1 VESRVAPP
9 EVPGYQLLE
18 PVGAGGMGEVY
29 RARQLSLERTVA
41 IKFLNPLP
49 AGGRARQRESRVM
62 AALAHPHVVAIHDCG
77 RAGDRDYLVMEY
89 VRGVT
94 LRARLEPGRPWA
106 PADALPVLDAV
117 ADALAYIHSQGI
129 LHLDLKPE
137 NVLCDERGRVKVTDF
152 GLAVAEVDAVTL
164 SALGASYHTLDY
176 CPPEQRFGLPVDAR
190 ADLFALAVIAYELLT
205 GRLPG
210 RVYTPASQA
219 RPGVPAAV
227 DEVLRRALERDP
239 EDRYDS
245 VAEFRHALNRAL
257 TPPRPRSWRTVALAA
272 GLVLTTS
279 LSLGLY
285 LTRPAGKAEAGP
297 EPPAAHAW
305 VVGDRPDDQR
315 LFEGLPDGLAA
326 RAVAPHGLRPSGGE
340 PPLAAWPEPR
350 PALVLRCPGALAF
363 VHPLEDVSLA
373 GRLARDWDRL
383 RGLAPLP
390 ARDNFVKPPPAG
402 ADRPQPDSA
411 SWRPVDPD
419 DWSEDRRVTFDRPGD
434 GAGAAAL
441 VLTNRGDAAGAV
453 VCYQWFGAM
462 PVRKGGVV
470 VLRYRARAE
479 EGAGRLCVGAELPLT
494 FTPEEAGPWAS
505 RLRRVARPPEYLEP
519 RPGEETLDYKLAD
532 WVEPGPE
539 WQTYYTAWEW
549 PPFARNAGRRN
560 LVIQYAGAG
569 RVRVE
574 QLEVFPWEL
583 PVNP

>member
-1 VESRVAPP
+1 
-9 EVPGYQLLE
+9 
-18 PVGAGGMGEVY
+18 MGEVY

-49 AGGRARQRESRVM
+49 AGAAAGRARQRESRVM
-62 AALAHPHVVAIHDCG
+62 AALAHPHIVAIHDCG

-94 LRARLEPGRPWA
+94 LRARMESAVPWA
-106 PADALPVLDAV
+106 PADALAVLDAV

-164 SALGASYHTLDY
+164 SALGATFHTLDY

-190 ADLFALAVIAYELLT
+190 ADLFALAVMAYELLT

-239 EDRYDS
+239 EDRFAS
-245 VAEFRHALNRAL
+245 VAEFRRLLNRAL
-257 TPPRPRSWRTVALAA
+257 APPPPRSWRTAALVA
-272 GLVLTTS
+272 GLVLTT
-279 LSLGLY
+279 LLALGLY
-285 LTRPAGKAEAGP
+285 LTRPVGKAKAGP
-297 EPPAAHAW
+297 EPAAGAARAW
-305 VVGDRPDDQR
+305 VVGDRADDHR
-315 LFEGLPDGLAA
+315 LFGGLPEGLAA
-326 RAVAPHGLRPSGGE
+326 RPVAPHGLRPTGGE

-350 PALVLRCPGALAF
+350 PALVLSSPGALAF
-363 VHPLEDVSLA
+363 VHPLEDASLA
-373 GRLARDWDRL
+373 GRLARDWGRL

-390 ARDNFVKPPPAG
+390 AHDNFVKPPPPG
-402 ADRPQPDSA
+402 ADRPQPDSPA
-411 SWRPVDPD
+411 WRPVDPD
-419 DWSEDRRVTFDRPGD
+419 SWSDNRGVTFDRPSD
-434 GAGAAAL
+434 GTGAPAL
-441 VLTNRGDAAGAV
+441 VLTNQDDAAGSV
-453 VCYQWFGAM
+453 VCYQWFGPM
-462 PVRKGGVV
+462 PVREGGVV

-479 EGAGRLCVGAELPLT
+479 EGAGRLCVSAELPLT
-494 FTPEEAGPWAS
+494 FTPEEAGPRAA

-519 RPGEETLDYKLAD
+519 RPGEEALDYKLAD

-549 PPFARNAGRRN
+549 PSFARNPGRRN